1 MRLNPIILTVVA
13 VVGLGVSTACAAGSA
28 EVLFSNEA
36 RFSDAGASASD
47 RAANLAQLANHL
59 KRLAARHLPEGQKL
73 TVEVLD
79 VDLAGTSRP
88 WRATGTEVRVLRGR
102 ADWPR
107 IELRYTLASDG
118 NTTRT
123 GKESIADLNY
133 LQRIS
138 AYGASEPLKHEKRML
153 DDWFRAR
160 FIESRPPG

>member
-1 MRLNPIILTVVA
+1 MQLNPIILAVVA
-13 VVGLGVSTACAAGSA
+13 IVGLGASTACAAGSA
-28 EVLFSNEA
+28 EVLFTNEA

-47 RAANLAQLANHL
+47 RAANLAQLTNHL

-73 TVEVLD
+73 TVEVHD

-88 WRATGTEVRVLRGR
+88 WRTTGTEVRVLRGR

-107 IELRYTLASDG
+107 IELRYTLSGDG
-118 NTTRT
+118 NIART
-123 GKESIADLNY
+123 GKESVADLDY

-138 AYGASEPLKHEKRML
+138 AYGSSEPLKHEKRML

-160 FIESRPPG
+160 FIEGRASD

>member
-13 VVGLGVSTACAAGSA
+13 IAGLGVSTACAAGSA
-28 EVLFSNEA
+28 EVLFPNEA

-47 RAANLAQLANHL
+47 RAANLAQVANHL
-59 KRLAARHLPEGQKL
+59 KRLAERLLPDGQKL

-107 IELRYTLASDG
+107 IELRYTLSGDG
-118 NTTRT
+118 NAART
-123 GKESIADLNY
+123 GKEVIADLNY
-133 LQRIS
+133 LQRI
-138 AYGASEPLKHEKRML
+138 GAHGSSEPLKHEKRML

-160 FIESRPPG
+160 LIEGRVPH

>member
-13 VVGLGVSTACAAGSA
+13 IAGLAVSTACAAGSA
-28 EVLFSNEA
+28 EVLFPNEA
-36 RFSDAGASASD
+36 RFSDAGASAGD
-47 RAANLAQLANHL
+47 RAANLALLANHL

-88 WRATGTEVRVLRGR
+88 WRVTGTDVRVLRGR

-107 IELRYTLASDG
+107 IELRYTLAGGG

-133 LQRIS
+133 LRHIS
-138 AYGASEPLKHEKRML
+138 AYGASEPLIHEKRVL

-160 FIESRPPG
+160 FLEGRAPD

>member
-1 MRLNPIILTVVA
+1 MRLNPIILIVVA
-13 VVGLGVSTACAAGSA
+13 IAGLGASTACAVGSA
-28 EVLFSNEA
+28 EVLFPNEA
-36 RFSDAGASASD
+36 RFSDAGVSASD

-88 WRATGTEVRVLRGR
+88 WRATGTDVRVLRGR

-107 IELRYTLASDG
+107 IELRYALSVDG

-138 AYGASEPLKHEKRML
+138 AYGSSEPLRHEKRML
-153 DDWFRAR
+153 DEWFRAR
-160 FIESRPPG
+160 FIEGRAAD